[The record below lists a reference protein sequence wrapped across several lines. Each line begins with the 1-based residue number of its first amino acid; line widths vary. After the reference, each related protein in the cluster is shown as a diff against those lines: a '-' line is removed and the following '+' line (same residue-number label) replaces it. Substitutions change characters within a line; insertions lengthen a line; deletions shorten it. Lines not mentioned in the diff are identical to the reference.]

1 MKYEDIKT
9 PEELYSFMKENI
21 KYGFYVKKQDKI
33 YIRKELNNDEL
44 YNKTLLHDYIVLSP
58 KELLDK
64 KVGVCY
70 DYVEF
75 ERDWLL
81 KHGYKVHTYYTN
93 IHNHAI
99 LIYEDNN
106 KYYLF
111 ERSIKQFNGIHE
123 DDNIDN
129 LIKMYNDWQVEH
141 DEVFKLKI
149 ETTEYDAP
157 KEEVGFYGYILN
169 ALKSEEKLQKVKD
182 TIKRIHGYN

>member
-9 PEELYSFMKENI
+9 PEELYNFMKDNFI
-21 KYGFYVKKQDKI
+21 YGFYNKKQNKS

-44 YNKTLLHDYIVLSP
+44 YDKTLFHDYIVLSP

-64 KVGVCY
+64 KIGVCY

-75 ERDWLL
+75 ERDWFL

-123 DDNIDN
+123 NDNIDD
-129 LIKMYNDWQVEH
+129 LIEMYKNWQVEH
-141 DEVFKLKI
+141 DEIFKLKI

-157 KEEVGFYGYILN
+157 KEEVDFYGYILN

-182 TIKRIHGYN
+182 TVKRIHGYN